1 MREHARVGLGPT
13 SAARDQ
19 PIANP
24 AFFPRFR
31 PKRRCRLR
39 AVVAIALVLFP
50 RGEGRW
56 GLQSRDARD
65 GKRRQGERFWCF
77 QVLAGSL
84 GW

>member
-39 AVVAIALVLFP
+39 AVVAVALVLFSTR
-50 RGEGRW
+50 RG
-56 GLQSRDARD
+56 GLGVA
-65 GKRRQGERFWCF
+65 EP
-77 QVLAGSL
+77 
-84 GW
+84 